1 MKLVDVNPT
10 MFIDFNKES
19 KKKRR
24 NIKVVIVLEYQN
36 KKNIFRK
43 GLKQCL
49 KQLKTLCRRDTLLGI
64 LTENKLLESFTKKN
78 WRKKSKRI

>member
-19 KKKRR
+19 NKKRR
-24 NIKVVIVLEYQN
+24 KIKVVIVLEYQN

-49 KQLKTLCRRDTLLGI
+49 KQ
-64 LTENKLLESFTKKN
+64 
-78 WRKKSKRI
+78 